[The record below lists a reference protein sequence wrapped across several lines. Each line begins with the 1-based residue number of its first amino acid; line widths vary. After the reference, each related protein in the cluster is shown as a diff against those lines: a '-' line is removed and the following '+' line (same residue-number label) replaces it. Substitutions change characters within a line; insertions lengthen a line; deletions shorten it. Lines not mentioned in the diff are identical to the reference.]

1 MKKVLLILMLF
12 LGACIPNN
20 PAAKKVTASKVNL
33 IFINESPY
41 TIGEI
46 KVTTLPPLNLGE
58 ADIAKYG
65 DLQTLT
71 APIPSQGSDTIL
83 LNSFNRLAHIIQVSF
98 LVGNDTIEKRTPTTD
113 YHGNYMMTSG
123 TLWYKLYYSNKEFL
137 DYTREVIE

>member
-1 MKKVLLILMLF
+1 MKKAFLILMLF
-12 LGACIPNN
+12 LGACTPTS
-20 PAAKKVTASKVNL
+20 PAAKKVAASKVKL
-33 IFINESPY
+33 IFSNESPY
-41 TIGEI
+41 PIGKI

-58 ADIAKYG
+58 EDIAKYG
-65 DLQTLT
+65 DLQILT
-71 APIPSQGSDTIL
+71 IPIPPQCSDTVL

-123 TLWYKLYYSNKEFL
+123 TLWYKLHYSDKRFL

>member
-1 MKKVLLILMLF
+1 MKKAFLILMLF
-12 LGACIPNN
+12 LGACTPT
-20 PAAKKVTASKVNL
+20 AKKVAVSKVKL
-33 IFINESPY
+33 IFSNESPY
-41 TIGEI
+41 TIGKI

-65 DLQTLT
+65 DLQVLIT
-71 APIPSQGSDTIL
+71 PIPPQCSDTVL

-98 LVGNDTIEKRTPTTD
+98 LVGKDTIEKRTPTTD

-123 TLWYKLYYSNKEFL
+123 TLWYKLHYSNKRFL